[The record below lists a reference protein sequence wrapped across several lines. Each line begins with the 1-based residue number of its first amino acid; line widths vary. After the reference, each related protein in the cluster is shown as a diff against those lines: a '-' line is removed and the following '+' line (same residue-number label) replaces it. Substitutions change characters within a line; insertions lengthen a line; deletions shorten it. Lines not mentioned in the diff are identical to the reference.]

1 MKILVTGA
9 AGFIGSR
16 LTQILA
22 QRGDEVVGIDN
33 INDYYDVRLK
43 YARLRELLGVDF
55 DGTDIP
61 FLEEYVS
68 HIYQNLRFIRMSI
81 EDKLSLDKL
90 FETKKFD
97 VVVNL
102 AAQAG
107 VRYSITNPYTYM
119 QSNLVGFL
127 NILEASRHF
136 AVRKLIFASSSSVYG
151 MNEKVPYREEDN
163 VDTPVSLY
171 AASKKSNELMAHC
184 YAKLYSIQC
193 VGLRFFTVYG
203 PWGRP
208 DMSPMLFA
216 NALRD
221 NQPIKVFNNG
231 DMIRDFT
238 YIDDIVE
245 GTIHTIDKDI
255 PTEKWENDVPY
266 RIYNIGCSNP
276 VKLMD
281 FIRELE
287 AAYGKEAE
295 KVYLPMQP
303 GDVYQTN
310 ADTTRLELE
319 MGYKPRVSLHEG
331 INEFIRWYK
340 KNNYV

>member
-1 MKILVTGA
+1 MKILITGS
-9 AGFIGSR
+9 AGFIGSK
-16 LTQILA
+16 LA
-22 QRGDEVVGIDN
+22 NNLAKRGDEIVGVDN
-33 INDYYDVRLK
+33 MNDYYDIRLK
-43 YARLRELLGVDF
+43 YARLQELLGIQIDTADLQF
-55 DGTDIP
+55 CK
-61 FLEEYVS
+61 EYQS
-68 HIYQNLRFIRMSI
+68 IKYPTLRFVRLSI
-81 EDKLSLDKL
+81 DDKHALDTL
-90 FETKKFD
+90 FEKEQFD

-119 QSNLVGFL
+119 QSNLLGFL
-127 NILEASRHF
+127 NVLEACRHYN
-136 AVRKLIFASSSSVYG
+136 VHKLVFASSSSVYG
-151 MNEKVPYREEDN
+151 MNEEVPYSEEDK

-184 YAKLYSIQC
+184 YAKLYGIQC
-193 VGLRFFTVYG
+193 IGLRFFTVYG

-216 NALRD
+216 DAMRENR
-221 NQPIKVFNNG
+221 PIKVFNNG

-245 GTIHTIDKDI
+245 GTIRTIDKDI
-255 PTEKWENDVPY
+255 PADKCENNVPY

-281 FIRELE
+281 FISEME
-287 AAYGKEAE
+287 NAYGKEAE
-295 KVYLPMQP
+295 KLYLPMQP

-310 ADTTRLELE
+310 ADTSRLEIE
-319 MGYKPRVSLHEG
+319 MGYKPHWTLHEG
-331 INEFIRWYK
+331 IAQFITWYK
-340 KNNYV
+340 KYNNI